1 MVVRRNK
8 MSVSLSAQ
16 ILDPY
21 MNQVDE
27 DEDIKKRLNKLS
39 KDDLID
45 LVMRCKRSLYALVEL
60 RKEENMPW

>member
-1 MVVRRNK
+1 